1 MSGLSAF
8 IQSRNLTSD
17 AVISAAEAHA
27 RRYERALIESLV
39 GAEMVPEDI
48 VMKHLSDELGIA
60 RVSLEDCEPDP
71 AAKTLLSAEACR
83 RHLIFPIEKL
93 MMDGFNFLLL
103 AMADPLESN
112 TIRFVYNETGLRIR
126 PLLTAPSE
134 ICDAIARAYACA
146 FEPLFGAAID
156 ADDKNAGTSPQT
168 DLSNV
173 AIGFDTIENFLG
185 PYLAGQERVELNER
199 LAAKAISQC
208 IDQSASSRD
217 IILMRLAQ
225 KLIDSGQISVTEL
238 LTGVRSA

>member
-1 MSGLSAF
+1 MSGLSA
-8 IQSRNLTSD
+8 IRAAISPD
-17 AVISAAEAHA
+17 AAGFAAEAHA

-60 RVSLEDCEPDP
+60 RVSSRIASPTL
-71 AAKTLLSAEACR
+71 AKTLLSAEACR

-134 ICDAIARAYACA
+134 ICDAIARA
-146 FEPLFGAAID
+146 
-156 ADDKNAGTSPQT
+156 QHVH
-168 DLSNV
+168 LSH
-173 AIGFDTIENFLG
+173 
-185 PYLAGQERVELNER
+185 
-199 LAAKAISQC
+199 S
-208 IDQSASSRD
+208 
-217 IILMRLAQ
+217 LAQ
-225 KLIDSGQISVTEL
+225 R
-238 LTGVRSA
+238 LTQMTKMPGPVHKPI